1 LNDLQ
6 ANKLDTSQMSDSALV
21 AEMEAMRESIKY
33 SLIVVAVVPML
44 VIYPFVQK
52 FFEKGVTMGSIK
64 G

>member
-1 LNDLQ
+1 MLNE
-6 ANKLDTSQMSDSALV
+6 AAKFDTSQMADQSMAAETASAQ
-21 AEMEAMRESIKY
+21 EAIKY
-33 SLIVVAVVPML
+33 ALIVVAVVPMF